1 MESFGRIRI
10 EEVTSSP
17 RAITLREFT
26 SLVSGLLTDMSVRD
40 RWVTAEIMDL
50 AVRGGHCY
58 MELVEKEP
66 DTGRTLA
73 KLRAII
79 WASAY
84 PRMAAMFCAAT
95 GQQLASGLK
104 VMVKV
109 TVNFHSVF
117 GLSAVISDIDPG
129 YTMGD
134 LVRRRNMMIQR
145 LKAEG
150 IYDMNRS
157 LPWPEPALRIA
168 VVSARGAAG
177 YGDFIHQLYSNPLRL
192 RFTTRLFE
200 AVMQGERA
208 PGSIIA
214 ALGRIAAQTDEW
226 DAVVII
232 RGGGA
237 TSDLVSLDDYE
248 LAVHV
253 AQFPLPIIVGIGHER
268 DVTVLD
274 YVANM
279 RVKTPTAA
287 AEWLVGRA
295 GEQLEAIRDIA
306 TRIFRAVSDTLAGNF
321 RQLSFY
327 QGQIPALAA
336 SASQK
341 AASRLQ
347 RCGIALSAVASGRIV
362 RRLDALGAMSERIV
376 TAVNSRMRTQ
386 ADRLESMST
395 LLKVLSPEATLRRGY
410 SITRINGHS
419 VTTAGE
425 VAPGMTIETTLA
437 SGKIVSTVKNTEN
450 Q

>member
-1 MESFGRIRI
+1 MESFGNFQV

-17 RAITLREFT
+17 QAISLRELT
-26 SLVSGLLTDMSVRD
+26 SIVAHLVSDSSTRD
-40 RWVTAEIMDL
+40 RWVTAEIMDF

-58 MELVEKEP
+58 MELVDKDA
-66 DTGRTLA
+66 DTGKTLA

-79 WASAY
+79 WASVY
-84 PRMAAMFCAAT
+84 PRMSAMFCAAT

-117 GLSAVISDIDPG
+117 GISAVISDIDPG

-134 LVRRRNMMIQR
+134 LVRRRNMMIQQ
-145 LKAEG
+145 LKDEG

-157 LPWPEPALRIA
+157 LPWPDPTLRIA

-208 PGSIIA
+208 PASIVA
-214 ALGRIAAQTDEW
+214 ALGRIAAEADEW
-226 DAVVII
+226 DAVAII

-237 TSDLVSLDDYE
+237 TSDLVSLDNYE
-248 LAVHV
+248 LASHV
-253 AQFPLPIIVGIGHER
+253 AQFPLPVIVGVGHER
-268 DVTVLD
+268 DVTILD
-274 YVANM
+274 YVAGM

-295 GEQLEAIRDIA
+295 GAQLDGLRDIA
-306 TRIFRAVSDTLAGNF
+306 TRLLRAVSDTLSGNS

-327 QGQIPALAA
+327 QGQIPVLAA
-336 SASQK
+336 GVSQR
-341 AASRLQ
+341 AAARLQ
-347 RCGIALSAVASGRIV
+347 RYGVSLSAVASGRIV
-362 RRLDALGAMSERIV
+362 RRLDGLSAMSDKIAM
-376 TAVNSRMRTQ
+376 AVSTRVRTH
-386 ADRLESMST
+386 ADRLDAAAT
-395 LLKVLSPEATLRRGY
+395 LLKVLSPEATLKRGY
-410 SITRINGHS
+410 SITRIDGHS
-419 VTTAGE
+419 VTSAEDVPAGATL
-425 VAPGMTIETTLA
+425 VTTLA
-437 SGKIVSTVKNTEN
+437 SGTITSTVN
-450 Q
+450 QS